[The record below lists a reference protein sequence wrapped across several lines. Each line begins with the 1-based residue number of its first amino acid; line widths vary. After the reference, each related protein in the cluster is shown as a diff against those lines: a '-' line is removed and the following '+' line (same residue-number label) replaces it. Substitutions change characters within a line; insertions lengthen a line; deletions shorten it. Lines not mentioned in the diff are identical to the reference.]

1 MINGCPKRE
10 PIFRVFRA
18 QVPMTH
24 RPPPLRTARNS
35 LFLNILTSSL
45 RETPPGK
52 VLEGFQMINGYPKRE
67 PIFPYF
73 GPVTGRPPVLRT
85 ARNSPFLN
93 IGTSSLRGTSP
104 GKVPDGSRMKNGCLK
119 REPIFPYF
127 GPVTGRPPVLR
138 TARNSPFL
146 NIGTSSLRGTS
157 PGKVPDGS
165 RMKNRCLKREPIF
178 PYFGPVT
185 GRPPV
190 LRTARDRPFL
200 KILISAKSKTLP
212 GKVLEGFPMRN
223 RHSKIELNRP
233 FFLRT

>member
-1 MINGCPKRE
+1 MRNGCPKRE

-24 RPPPLRTARNS
+24 RPPPLWTALTM

-45 RETPPGK
+45 HETTPGK
-52 VLEGFQMINGYPKRE
+52 VPKGFQMINGYPKRE

-127 GPVTGRPPVLR
+127 GPVTGRPPVLQ
-138 TARNSPFL
+138 
-146 NIGTSSLRGTS
+146 
-157 PGKVPDGS
+157 
-165 RMKNRCLKREPIF
+165 
-178 PYFGPVT
+178 
-185 GRPPV
+185 
-190 LRTARDRPFL
+190 TARDRPFL

-223 RHSKIELNRP
+223 RHSKIELNQP
-233 FFLRT
+233 FFYVRNFGVGSSLPIWAKTD

>member
-1 MINGCPKRE
+1 
-10 PIFRVFRA
+10 
-18 QVPMTH
+18 
-24 RPPPLRTARNS
+24 
-35 LFLNILTSSL
+35 
-45 RETPPGK
+45 
-52 VLEGFQMINGYPKRE
+52 MINGYPKRE

-93 IGTSSLRGTSP
+93 IGTSSLLETTPGKVPKGFQMRNGYPKREPIFPYFVPVTGRPPVLRTARNSPFLNIETSSLRGTSP

-138 TARNSPFL
+138 TARIRL
-146 NIGTSSLRGTS
+146 
-157 PGKVPDGS
+157 
-165 RMKNRCLKREPIF
+165 
-178 PYFGPVT
+178 
-185 GRPPV
+185 
-190 LRTARDRPFL
+190 FL

-212 GKVLEGFPMRN
+212 GKVLEVFPMRN

>member
-1 MINGCPKRE
+1 MGDRLGIRVAVGTILLRTVRNRPFLNIWTPCLHFRLPGKALEGFRMRNGCQKIE

-35 LFLNILTSSL
+35 LFLNILTSTL

-52 VLEGFQMINGYPKRE
+52 VLEGFQMINEYPKRE

-73 GPVTGRPPVLRT
+73 GHVTGRPPVLRT

-138 TARNSPFL
+138 TAR
-146 NIGTSSLRGTS
+146 
-157 PGKVPDGS
+157 
-165 RMKNRCLKREPIF
+165 
-178 PYFGPVT
+178 
-185 GRPPV
+185 
-190 LRTARDRPFL
+190 DRPFL
-200 KILISAKSKTLP
+200 KILILAKSKTLP

-223 RHSKIELNRP
+223 RHSKIELNQP

>member
-1 MINGCPKRE
+1 MRNGCPKRE

-24 RPPPLRTARNS
+24 RPPPLRTALTM

-45 RETPPGK
+45 HETTPGK
-52 VLEGFQMINGYPKRE
+52 VPKGFQMINGYPKRE

-138 TARNSPFL
+138 TARN
-146 NIGTSSLRGTS
+146 
-157 PGKVPDGS
+157 
-165 RMKNRCLKREPIF
+165 
-178 PYFGPVT
+178 
-185 GRPPV
+185 
-190 LRTARDRPFL
+190 RPFL

-212 GKVLEGFPMRN
+212 GKVLEVFPMRN

>member
-1 MINGCPKRE
+1 MRNGCQKRE

-35 LFLNILTSSL
+35 LFLNILTSTL
-45 RETPPGK
+45 CETPPGK

-127 GPVTGRPPVLR
+127 GPL
-138 TARNSPFL
+138 
-146 NIGTSSLRGTS
+146 
-157 PGKVPDGS
+157 
-165 RMKNRCLKREPIF
+165 
-178 PYFGPVT
+178 T

-223 RHSKIELNRP
+223 RHSKIELNQP
-233 FFLRT
+233 FFYVRNFRVGSSLPIWAKTD

>member
-1 MINGCPKRE
+1 MRNGCPKRE
-10 PIFRVFRA
+10 PIFWVFRA

-24 RPPPLRTARNS
+24 RPPPLRAARNS

-52 VLEGFQMINGYPKRE
+52 VLEGFQMIDGYPKRE

-73 GPVTGRPPVLRT
+73 GPVTGRPAVLRT

-93 IGTSSLRGTSP
+93 IGTSSLRGT
-104 GKVPDGSRMKNGCLK
+104 R
-119 REPIFPYF
+119 
-127 GPVTGRPPVLR
+127 
-138 TARNSPFL
+138 
-146 NIGTSSLRGTS
+146 

-212 GKVLEGFPMRN
+212 EKVLEGFPMRN
-223 RHSKIELNRP
+223 RHSKIKLNRP
-233 FFLRT
+233 FFYVRNFGVGSSLPNWAKTDWGQH